1 MTVEIFNGPGQ
12 LLFSGKFE
20 GCVPFASYAVDM
32 MELTSGL
39 YFIRLGY
46 RDQYEIKKIVVE

>member
-1 MTVEIFNGPGQ
+1 
-12 LLFSGKFE
+12 
-20 GCVPFASYAVDM
+20 M

-46 RDQYEIKKIVVE
+46 REQYEIKKIVVE